1 MIKGR
6 GPPKV
11 YDARQVL
18 RALRHRP
25 WYALSIIIVTALGFA
40 LLTSVF
46 AVVDGVL
53 FKPLGYP
60 AEERLFAIQF
70 SSTRDKR
77 ANAVSAED
85 LVNWAAAAP
94 GAAFTGFLAQPYLDM
109 NAALNAT
116 AVGHALVQPN
126 FFDVIG
132 VRPAVGGFTPED
144 FQPTSSRIEPRIVTA
159 DVFRSRFGGD
169 PHVLG
174 RTIVADPTNGFGYRI
189 VGIMPR
195 AFVFPSD
202 KTTVGYL
209 APYRD
214 RTPPRRDLP
223 EVVARVSGGIG
234 PQQVRVRVLALAST
248 ATGASIDRNDPTFDR
263 VDVRPLGRVLG
274 AGSRS
279 LFEAILIATVLIVAV
294 AALNASSLM
303 SARALDRGQELA
315 VRRALGATVIDLG
328 RLLLLEALILIGA
341 GAALGLAAATPLLRL
356 GLHLLPEDLVL
367 FRPAAIDG
375 RVAVFAGLAG
385 ALLACVA
392 TIWPLRRATTKSAY
406 GLAPGR
412 SGTERA
418 RSAGWRLVVIVQVA
432 AALVLTVAGALVV
445 CSLLTV
451 YAQTQAITT
460 SGVITIEALFHG
472 SGLVGVSG
480 RVSTERAVRAN
491 AVLDRLRLLP
501 GVESV
506 AATAAE
512 LLDGGSS
519 SPWFKVPATATRGR
533 LNTDM
538 QAVTA
543 DYYRVVRP
551 HLVAGRLPTEAELA
565 LDAPVIVVSEG
576 VARKYW
582 PDTTALGQTLQD
594 NGTNGKDGQTFTVV
608 GVVKDVRWW
617 SWDQE
622 TAQIYGPYALLARSP
637 MPTFLIRTS
646 ASPGRVIQDA
656 LGAIGTVDPLLQPVR
671 AAMLD
676 DLFVDSVRPRRFRA
690 WLFGSF
696 AFASLVVAG
705 IGIFGQLAMSI
716 ARRTREVGIRLACGA
731 TPVRIVRQLVTE
743 QLGPVAIGLASGGL
757 LAAWTVR
764 FVKSYL
770 YQLTA
775 YDAHV
780 WTAAIA
786 VMLITAAIGTLLPA
800 LRASRIDP
808 TVALREE

>member
-1 MIKGR
+1 VR
-6 GPPKV
+6 
-11 YDARQVL
+11 DARHVL
-18 RALRHRP
+18 RALRHKP
-25 WYALSIIIVTALGFA
+25 WYALSIVVVTAIGFG

-60 AEERLFAIQF
+60 AEGRLFAILF
-70 SSTRDKR
+70 SSSRDHR
-77 ANAVSAED
+77 ANTMSAED
-85 LVNWAAAAP
+85 LVKWAAASP
-94 GAAFTGFLAQPYLDM
+94 GVVFTGFRAQPYGDASGAV
-109 NAALNAT
+109 NAI
-116 AVGHALVQPN
+116 VIGHAVVQPN

-132 VRPAVGGFTPED
+132 VRPVVGGFTSED
-144 FQPTSSRIEPRIVTA
+144 FAAPASRIEPRIVTD

-169 PHVLG
+169 PSVIG
-174 RTIVADPTNGFGYRI
+174 RTIIADPTLGFGYRI

-202 KTTVGYL
+202 TTTVGYL
-209 APYRD
+209 APYVRAS
-214 RTPPRRDLP
+214 RGPGRDLTQ
-223 EVVARVSGGIG
+223 VVARLPSGMD
-234 PQQVRVRVLALAST
+234 PKQVQVRVLSRAAT
-248 ATGASIDRNDPTFDR
+248 ATGVSSDHNAPTFDR
-263 VDVRPLGRVLG
+263 VDVQPLGRALG
-274 AGSRS
+274 TSSRP
-279 LFEAILIATVLIVAV
+279 LFEALLVAGLLIVAV

-303 SARALDRGQELA
+303 SARALDRAQELS
-315 VRRALGATVIDLG
+315 VRRALGATVIGLG
-328 RLLLLEALILIGA
+328 RLLLLESLILIGA
-341 GAALGLAAATPLLRL
+341 GAALGLAAATPLLRF

-367 FRPAAIDG
+367 FRPAAIDW
-375 RVAVFAGLAG
+375 RVAVFAALAG
-385 ALLACVA
+385 ALLAGVA
-392 TIWPLRRATTKSAY
+392 TIWPLRRSTTTSAG

-412 SGTERA
+412 SVTERA
-418 RSAGWRLVVIVQVA
+418 RSTGWRLVVVLQVA

-445 CSLLTV
+445 SSLLTV
-451 YAQTQAITT
+451 YAQTPAITT
-460 SGVITIEALFHG
+460 SGVITIEALFRG
-472 SGLVGVSG
+472 AGPVGNPG
-480 RVSTERAVRAN
+480 RVSPERAVRAN
-491 AVLDRLRLLP
+491 AVLDRLRLVP

-506 AATAAE
+506 AATAAD
-512 LLDGGSS
+512 LLDGSS
-519 SPWFKVPATATRGR
+519 DEPWFKMPATATRER

-543 DYYRVVRP
+543 DYYHVVQP

-565 LDAPVIVVSEG
+565 HDALVIVVSES

-594 NGTNGKDGQTFTVV
+594 NGTNGKDGKTFTVV

-646 ASPGRVIQDA
+646 ANPGRVTEDA
-656 LGAIGTVDPLLQPVR
+656 LGAIGNVDPLLKPIR

-676 DLFVDSVRPRRFRA
+676 DLFVDSVRPRRFQA
-690 WLFGSF
+690 WVFGSF
-696 AFASLVVAG
+696 AFASLFVAG
-705 IGIFGQLAMSI
+705 IGIFGQLAMSTV
-716 ARRTREVGIRLACGA
+716 RRTREVGIRLACGA
-731 TPVRIVRQLVTE
+731 TPARIVRLLVTE
-743 QLGPVAIGLASGGL
+743 QLGPVTIGLVGGGL
-757 LAAWTVR
+757 LAAWSVR

-775 YDAHV
+775 YDARV

-786 VMLITAAIGTLLPA
+786 LIVTTAAIGTVIPA